1 VIISNRLV
9 NRLGDVQR
17 ADLIG
22 AAATLAGG
30 FVTAPIAQRLSKAL
44 DLDLV
49 ELETVTFGQSVS
61 PRIRIGEQIGSRLFV
76 QFAQQFGPQS
86 ISELT
91 GEYQLAR
98 FLRLQ
103 ANTAQGPGSRA
114 QRSLLQRTER
124 FGLDLIFFFN
134 Y

>member
-1 VIISNRLV
+1 
-9 NRLGDVQR
+9 LGEAQR
-17 ADLIG
+17 ADLVG
-22 AAATLAGG
+22 AAAAVAGG
-30 FVTAPIAQRLSKAL
+30 FVTAPIAQGLSKAL

-49 ELETVTFGQSVS
+49 ELETVTFGQNVA
-61 PRIRIGEQIGSRLFV
+61 PRIRIGQQLGNRLFV
-76 QFAQQFGPQS
+76 QFSQQFGPQS
-86 ISELT
+86 VSELT
-91 GEYQLAR
+91 GEYQLTK

-103 ANTAQGPGSRA
+103 ANTAQGPGTKA

>member
-1 VIISNRLV
+1 MEQMSCPHSPDSAVSPANCTGTV
-9 NRLGDVQR
+9 VGKGADQAR
-17 ADLIG
+17 A
-22 AAATLAGG
+22 T
-30 FVTAPIAQRLSKAL
+30 SL
-44 DLDLV
+44 DHSLDLV
-49 ELETVTFGQSVS
+49 ELETVTFGQNVA

-76 QFAQQFGPQS
+76 QFAQQFGSQS

-91 GEYQLAR
+91 AEYQLAR

>member
-1 VIISNRLV
+1 MISPG
-9 NRLGDVQR
+9 LG
-17 ADLIG
+17 IG
-22 AAATLAGG
+22 DRRRQSC
-30 FVTAPIAQRLSKAL
+30 PIGRQLL
-44 DLDLV
+44 
-49 ELETVTFGQSVS
+49 ELENYVVLLQLQLTAAS
-61 PRIRIGEQIGSRLFV
+61 
-76 QFAQQFGPQS
+76 FAQLFGPQS
-86 ISELT
+86 VSELT

-103 ANTAQGPGSRA
+103 ANTAQGPGSRT